1 MAKFIVITKGG
12 KLRVKGFNDAPDN
25 LAPHYVVDAA
35 NASAAIQLTKDYRTG
50 YAFAIDAALAGK
62 IKMVS

>member
-1 MAKFIVITKGG
+1 MTQFIVTGGGG

-25 LAPHYVVDAA
+25 TAPHYVVEAKDAT
-35 NASAAIQLTKDYRTG
+35 AAIKLTIAYRRG

-62 IKMVS
+62 IKIVS